1 MLWAPFLHIY
11 QPPTQYLRILKKIA
25 VESYAPLV
33 ETFERNPRAKM
44 TLNIPASLTEQLI
57 ENGYFDLIK
66 RLARLVE
73 RGQIELTGTAAYH
86 PLLTR
91 LPEDEVERQV
101 RLNEEI
107 NHRHFGIFKPR
118 GFFPPEMA
126 YSRKVGETAS
136 RLGYDWVLIEEVT
149 YPKKGQVKR
158 EAVYQLTGSK
168 LKIFFRNRNL
178 SLAIAFGGV
187 KTVSDFKRQVAGEK
201 NYVLTAMDGE
211 TFGHHRPGAFTL
223 LNDLHQTF
231 ESVTVSDLLTLFP
244 KRLET
249 EPLECTWA
257 VSRGEC
263 LRGVA
268 YPRWDNP
275 KSPLHGKQW
284 ELLGL
289 ALEVV
294 KRASPSVTDGEE
306 RILLD
311 KAVHSD
317 QFWWGSHAPFWH
329 PGMVKRG
336 AKMLFKVVNL
346 APGVSRDERKRA
358 KKLYDEIVTKG
369 TKLYGKKPIVA

>member
-1 MLWAPFLHIY
+1 MLWVPFLHIY

-33 ETFERNPRAKM
+33 ETFERNPKAKV
-44 TLNIPASLTEQLI
+44 TLNIPASLTEQLV

-73 RGQIELTGTAAYH
+73 KGQIELTGTAAYH

-91 LPEDEVERQV
+91 LPEDEIERQV

-107 NHRHFGIFKPR
+107 NRRHFGIFKPR

-126 YSRKVGETAS
+126 YSRKVGEIIS
-136 RLGYDWVLIEEVT
+136 RLGYDWVLVEEVT
-149 YPKKGQVKR
+149 YPKKGKVKR
-158 EAVYQLTGSK
+158 NAVYQLTGSK
-168 LKIFFRNRNL
+168 LKIFFRSRDL

-187 KTVSDFKRQVAGEK
+187 KTVSDFRRKTRGEED
-201 NYVLTAMDGE
+201 YVLTAMDGE

-231 ESVTVSDLLTLFP
+231 GSVTVSDLLTLFP
-244 KRLET
+244 KRLEA

-257 VSRGEC
+257 ASRGEC
-263 LRGVA
+263 RRGVA

-289 ALEVV
+289 AIEVV
-294 KRASPSVTDGEE
+294 KRSGNHGEE
-306 RILLD
+306 RMLLD

-317 QFWWGSHAPFWH
+317 QFWWGSHTPFWH

-336 AKMLFKVVNL
+336 AQVLLKVVNL
-346 APGVSRDERKRA
+346 TFGVSQDERKRA
-358 KKLYDEIVTKG
+358 KKLYDEITAKG
-369 TKLYGKKPIVA
+369 IKLYGKKPIIA

>member
-33 ETFERNPRAKM
+33 ETFERNPKAKV
-44 TLNIPASLTEQLI
+44 TLNIPASLTEQLV

-73 RGQIELTGTAAYH
+73 KGQIELTGTAAYH

-91 LPEDEVERQV
+91 LPEDEIKRQV

-107 NHRHFGIFKPR
+107 NRRHFGVFKPR

-126 YSRKVGETAS
+126 YSRKVGEIVS
-136 RLGYDWVLIEEVT
+136 RLGYDWVLVEEVT
-149 YPKKGQVKR
+149 YPKKGKVKR
-158 EAVYQLTGSK
+158 NVVYQLVGSK

-187 KTVSDFKRQVAGEK
+187 KTVSEFKRKVGDEEGFS
-201 NYVLTAMDGE
+201 LTAMDGE

-231 ESVTVSDLLTLFP
+231 ESVTISDLLTLFP
-244 KRLET
+244 KRLKT

-257 VSRGEC
+257 SSRGEC

-275 KSPLHGKQW
+275 KSPLNLKQW
-284 ELLGL
+284 ELFNL
-289 ALEVV
+289 AIEAA
-294 KRASPSVTDGEE
+294 KRAGNKGKG
-306 RILLD
+306 RAILD

-317 QFWWGSHAPFWH
+317 QFWWGSHTPFWH
-329 PGMVKRG
+329 PGMVERG
-336 AKMLFKVVNL
+336 AEMLRK
-346 APGVSRDERKRA
+346 ATAATPRVSKDERKRA
-358 KKLYDEIVTKG
+358 RKLYDEITTKG
-369 TKLYGKKPIVA
+369 VKLYGKKPIIA